1 MRLAEYRALFLPAIY
16 SATSFFNA
24 HARGMFWGPRS
35 KVARLKPR
43 RARVRGRGN
52 AKAKERE
59 REGFLHRN
67 FMVETRTAI
76 LVGNRSAAAVA
87 ATVGLPPLSRS
98 LLFVENSLS
107 LARRPLLRDELS
119 AQIFYN

>member
-59 REGFLHRN
+59 RERDSYIG
-67 FMVETRTAI
+67 I
-76 LVGNRSAAAVA
+76 LWSKRE
-87 ATVGLPPLSRS
+87 LP
-98 LLFVENSLS
+98 F
-107 LARRPLLRDELS
+107 
-119 AQIFYN
+119 